1 MAKYTQYILS
11 DGGKILHKSWDLY
24 KLISCYTAE
33 TNDAVITYNG
43 VIVWVQNPDNYIKE
57 A

>member
-24 KLISCYTAE
+24 KLVSCYTAE

>member
-11 DGGKILHKSWDLY
+11 DGGKVLHKSWDLL
-24 KLISCYTAE
+24 KLINYTTK
-33 TNDAVITYNG
+33 TNNAIITYNG

-57 A
+57 V